1 MSDFGS
7 GDDLFDGV
15 DTDQLFLIRPPPSSI
30 KRQLK
35 GKVDSDTCQ
44 SKRQRVHSNDSLALG
59 DEGNASTN
67 DDALRNDAFPQDVSD
82 GQDHETIS
90 ARMHLA
96 QSLLAETF
104 GHKSFRHEQERAI
117 ECILAGRNALTIFPT
132 GAGKS
137 LCYQIPAIA
146 FEQLDLTSGS
156 RAPGEHGLSL
166 VVSPLIALMKDQVDA
181 LKRRRL
187 PADCIDSTKTREQQQ
202 QIHADLRE
210 GKTRIL
216 YCAPERLNNEGF
228 VATMQHVRG
237 GVRLLAVD
245 EAHCISEWGHS
256 FRPDYLKVARF
267 ADEIK
272 AERVICLTATA
283 TQKVTEDICNA
294 FKIQPEGVFR
304 TSAYRPN
311 LNLLVRAAKTKQ
323 DKYPMVFQFLK
334 DNPGPTLVY
343 VTLQQ
348 QAVLLAADLRDQG
361 FDAEP
366 FHAGLGVETKT
377 QVQDKFLANEVR
389 IVVATI
395 AFGMGIDKP
404 DIRNIVHFDLSNSIE
419 EYCQQIGR
427 AGRDGQTSNCM
438 FYICP
443 DDWYIRENFARGDLP
458 SRESLKGLMIDIF
471 SHENVSKPVNET
483 FKVSH
488 RVQSR
493 DFDIRASPL
502 ATIYAALE
510 LQFGL
515 IRAITPEYSEYKFE
529 PTKLYFPLMKAEKS
543 PEGKEIYAS
552 AIKRQKLCH
561 VDVNDI
567 VSRTGIHRVDIV
579 RKLNAM
585 HDTGLIELKVGG
597 VEQKYRILQSLPCSK
612 KDIEVL
618 VDKLHA
624 DLSRREEDALRRTK
638 QVENFVTG
646 DKCLALALASHFG
659 MGLSDGKSKCGHC
672 THCLTGTR
680 TAMPPRPTKKVDMM
694 GIKRI
699 LDACD
704 VRDDP
709 RLLARIAFGIKSP
722 RVTRLKMDKHA
733 VFMSLADHD
742 FEVRGA
748 ALFVIQGVANG
759 SS

>member
-1 MSDFGS
+1 MSDFDS
-7 GDDLFDGV
+7 GDDLFDGI
-15 DTDQLFLIRPPPSSI
+15 DTDQLLSIQPLPSSI
-30 KRQLK
+30 KRKHKTEVNNHTYQL
-35 GKVDSDTCQ
+35 
-44 SKRQRVHSNDSLALG
+44 KRQRNDSNNALVLH
-59 DEGNASTN
+59 DEGDAMTN
-67 DDALRNDAFPQDVSD
+67 VDAFPDDVSD
-82 GQDHETIS
+82 RQDPANIS
-90 ARMHLA
+90 AWMHLA
-96 QSLLAETF
+96 QNLLTETF
-104 GHKSFRHEQERAI
+104 GHKTFRHEQERAI
-117 ECILAGRNALTIFPT
+117 ERILAGGNALTIFPT

-146 FEQLDLTSGS
+146 FEQLDLKNGS
-156 RAPGEHGLSL
+156 RAPGEHGLSI

-187 PADCIDSTKTREQQQ
+187 PADCIDSTKTWEQQQ
-202 QIHADLRE
+202 QIYAGLRE
-210 GKTRIL
+210 GIIRIL

-228 VATMQHVRG
+228 VATMRHVRG

-256 FRPDYLKVARF
+256 FRPEYLKVARF
-267 ADEIK
+267 AEEIK

-311 LNLLVRAAKTKQ
+311 LNLLVQAAKTKQ
-323 DKYPMVFQFLK
+323 DKYPLIFQFLK
-334 DNPGPTLVY
+334 NNPGPTLVY

-348 QAVLLAADLRDQG
+348 QAVLLAADLRNQG

-366 FHAGLGVETKT
+366 FHAGLRVETKT
-377 QVQDKFLANEVR
+377 QTQDKFLANEVR

-404 DIRNIVHFDLSNSIE
+404 DIRNIIHFDLSSSIE

-458 SRESLKGLMIDIF
+458 SRNSLKGLMIDIF
-471 SHENVSKPVNET
+471 SHENALKPVSET
-483 FKVSH
+483 FKTSH
-488 RVQSR
+488 HVQSR
-493 DFDIRASPL
+493 DFDIRANPL

-529 PTKLYFPLMKAEKS
+529 PTNLYFRLMEMEKS
-543 PEGKEIYAS
+543 PEGKAIYAS
-552 AIKRQKLCH
+552 AIKRRKFH
-561 VDVNDI
+561 YVDVNDI
-567 VSRTGIHRVDIV
+567 VSQTGIHRVDIV
-579 RKLNAM
+579 RKLNEM
-585 HDTGLIELKVGG
+585 HDTGLIELKAGG
-597 VEQKYRILQSLPCSK
+597 IEQKYRILRSLPRSVE
-612 KDIEVL
+612 DIEVL
-618 VDKLHA
+618 VDNLHTA
-624 DLSRREEDALRRTK
+624 LSRREEDTLRRTK
-638 QVENFVTG
+638 QVEDFITG

-659 MGLSDGKSKCGHC
+659 MGLPDGKPKCGHC
-672 THCLTGTR
+672 THCLTGRR
-680 TAMPPRPTKKVDMM
+680 TAMPPRPTKKVDMI

-699 LDACD
+699 LDACN

-722 RVTRLKMDKHA
+722 RVTQLKMDKHE

-748 ALFVIQGVANG
+748 ALSGIQGVSNG
-759 SS
+759 